1 MSPTS
6 VPNPFQD
13 IIGHDDTLARLR
25 TGLAEDR
32 LPHALLFAGPV
43 GVGKFTTARALAKGF
58 LGGTEDVAHRIDRDT
73 HADFH
78 VITRQLI
85 RYHDESGKSKGID
98 LSVKVI
104 RPELIE
110 PANRHSVEGKGKV
123 FVVEE
128 AETMNAAAQNA
139 LLKTLEEPAGRTLVI
154 LLTDQPESL
163 LPTIRSRCQ
172 VFMFGELSPEQTIR
186 VLEMEGI
193 AAAEARRA
201 IAIAGGSPGRALRFI
216 EDGVIERAEEL
227 FGLLEGGGDL
237 KGFLKHAAEAYAA
250 RQLERDPLGSKD
262 AFTRAGYTLYLTLA
276 AERFRRELAEEAD
289 ADRLEVICGK
299 IDAVARAEEY
309 LGANVNVALT
319 MQQLELSLQ
328 D

>member
-1 MSPTS
+1 MPD
-6 VPNPFQD
+6 PFNS
-13 IIGHDDTLARLR
+13 IVGHDETLARLR
-25 TGLAEDR
+25 SGLAEDR

-43 GVGKFTTARALAKGF
+43 GVGKFTTARALAAAF
-58 LGGTEDVAHRIDRDT
+58 LGGGEDVNRRIERDT
-73 HADFH
+73 HPDFH

-123 FVVEE
+123 FVVKE

-139 LLKTLEEPAGRTLVI
+139 LLRTLEEPAGRTLII

-172 VFMFGELSPEQTIR
+172 VFTFGELSGDETMR
-186 VLEMEGI
+186 VLEMQGI
-193 AAAEARRA
+193 SAGNARKA
-201 IAIAGGSPGRALRFI
+201 IAIAGGSPGKALRFI
-216 EDGVIERAEEL
+216 EDGVVERAAEL
-227 FGLLEGGGDL
+227 FAALDRGGEV
-237 KGFLKHAAEAYAA
+237 KHWMKDAAEAYAA
-250 RQLERDPLGSKD
+250 KQLERDSLGSKD

-276 AERFRRELAEEAD
+276 AERFRRELAAGAD
-289 ADRLEVICGK
+289 AHQLESLCGK

-328 D
+328 SRR